1 VIFYNPMDGD
11 ALTNSIPSKPRHCFL
26 MTKLGSPISEDI
38 INIRNSIAQECENH
52 KYELI
57 DASQQITGRDFLLK
71 IWKLIAATPI
81 SIGIC
86 HEDIPPQTQAN
97 IYYEIGIAQALGK
110 ETVIIKSKKSKI
122 PSDFIRTEY
131 IEYNEDFKKNFAKF
145 FETVNEQAKHYETV
159 ASLIDRNPV
168 LSIDYL
174 KRAFLITGDEK
185 LRKKVQDFLNM
196 PEFKERAKNSV
207 ELIAAMF

>member
-1 VIFYNPMDGD
+1 MIIYNPTDGD

-26 MTKLGSPISEDI
+26 MTKLGSPIPEDI
-38 INIRNSIAQECENH
+38 INIRNSVAQTCKNH

-57 DASQQITGRDFLLK
+57 DANLQITGRDFLLK
-71 IWKLIAATPI
+71 IWKLIASTPI

-86 HEDIPPQTQAN
+86 HKDIPPQTQAN
-97 IYYEIGIAQALGK
+97 IYYEIGVAQALGK
-110 ETVIIKSKKSKI
+110 ETVIIKSKESKV

-131 IEYNEDFKKNFAKF
+131 IEYNENFRENFSKF

-174 KRAFLITGDEK
+174 KRAFLITGDER
-185 LRKKVQDFLNM
+185 LRNKIQYFLNM
-196 PEFKERAKNSV
+196 PGFKKRAKNSV
-207 ELIAAMF
+207 ELIAATF